1 LVVKHFCLIICVF
14 VYIIHIIYRT
24 AQIINIRSEKI
35 MENKEKKT
43 PKELEEEKIKILKS
57 IDSKLTIIY
66 VTLVA
71 ILGNLIG
78 SLFH

>member
-1 LVVKHFCLIICVF
+1 
-14 VYIIHIIYRT
+14 
-24 AQIINIRSEKI
+24 